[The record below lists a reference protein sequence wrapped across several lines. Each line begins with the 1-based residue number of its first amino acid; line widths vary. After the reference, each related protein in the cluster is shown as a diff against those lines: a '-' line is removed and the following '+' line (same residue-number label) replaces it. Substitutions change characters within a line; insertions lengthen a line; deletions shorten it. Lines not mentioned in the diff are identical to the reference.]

1 MKTLYRHLATLF
13 TTALFSILLTAAA
26 QELPLSGTFVGGDD
40 AHPAAGSFQISE
52 GEEGRVLSFSEDFS
66 TRRGPDLFVWL
77 VQGDDTENRYVVQRL
92 QSARGAQTYAIP
104 EEVDLSE
111 YDRVLV
117 WCRTFRV
124 LFATGEF
131 GGDGAA
137 E

>member
-1 MKTLYRHLATLF
+1 MKALYRHRTVLF
-13 TTALFSILLTAAA
+13 VTILFSISLTATA

-40 AHPAAGSFQISE
+40 AHPAAGSFEIRE

-92 QSARGAQTYAIP
+92 QSARGAQTYALP
-104 EEVDLSE
+104 EVDLSE

-117 WCRTFRV
+117 WCRAFSVR
-124 LFATGEF
+124 FATGEF
-131 GGDGAA
+131 SSGSAA